1 MSVTNATYQLPP
13 HLLAPYVAA
22 GAREVLDGHP
32 LSDRSK
38 RAVEEAVLQLRVE
51 RAVIERSG
59 SAAND
64 VERVAALAT
73 ASNNSLQLAVL
84 ALEAESASGVGPP
97 ASPQKQMERSPAR
110 LDELIRDLEGLA
122 QEDPE
127 AAGSVTRSFGAIV
140 NRLFAGAGQ
149 VDISS

>member
-1 MSVTNATYQLPP
+1 MSVTNATHQLPP

-59 SAAND
+59 SAAN

-97 ASPQKQMERSPAR
+97 ASPQKQLERSPAR

>member
-1 MSVTNATYQLPP
+1 
-13 HLLAPYVAA
+13 
-22 GAREVLDGHP
+22 
-32 LSDRSK
+32 
-38 RAVEEAVLQLRVE
+38 
-51 RAVIERSG
+51 
-59 SAAND
+59 
-64 VERVAALAT
+64 ALTT

-84 ALEAESASGVGPP
+84 ALEAESASSIGPP
-97 ASPQKQMERSPAR
+97 ASPQQQMDRSSAR

-122 QEDPE
+122 QEDSE

>member
-59 SAAND
+59 SAAN

-97 ASPQKQMERSPAR
+97 ASPQKQLERSPAR